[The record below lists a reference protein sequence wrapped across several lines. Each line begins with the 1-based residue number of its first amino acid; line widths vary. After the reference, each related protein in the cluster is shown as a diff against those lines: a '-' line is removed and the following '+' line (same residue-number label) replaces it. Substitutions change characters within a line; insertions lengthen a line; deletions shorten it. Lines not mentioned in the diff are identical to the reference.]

1 MTKYITRCNISI
13 VREKKKTYQEI
24 GKEKKMKKMNEV
36 KARDFGK
43 FHSEEWVTYKKAT
56 IRITFDYLNG
66 RWYYGSETHSISGV
80 FYGNFADL
88 KKQIKSD
95 YKKNVEM

>member
-1 MTKYITRCNISI
+1 
-13 VREKKKTYQEI
+13 
-24 GKEKKMKKMNEV
+24 MKKMNEV

-88 KKQIKSD
+88 KKQIKSE
-95 YKKNVEM
+95 YKKKAQKQCKTKGEVFPFIYILINCRKLQGRKEYD

>member
-1 MTKYITRCNISI
+1 
-13 VREKKKTYQEI
+13 
-24 GKEKKMKKMNEV
+24 MKKMNEV
-36 KARDFGK
+36 KARGFGK

-88 KKQIKSD
+88 KKQIKYD
-95 YKKNVEM
+95 YKKSVETM